1 MSVIKN
7 VVSAVLRGLKS
18 SLLINDGPIHYSWD
32 EMNE

>member
-18 SLLINDGPIHYSWD
+18 FLLINDVPIHYSWA